1 VVSINYT
8 VFVQMLNFIV
18 LIFILN
24 ALLYKPIMGIIER
37 RKNQLQ
43 ASNDEIKSLRETV
56 DQKMAAYEEKLRLAK
71 SQAMEQKNEILKA
84 GAETAKGFIEAAREE
99 IPRIMGEFSEK
110 LGREL
115 DEARRI
121 LTGYSQQISIEI
133 AEKVLGRSVQ

>member
-1 VVSINYT
+1 MVSLNYT
-8 VFVQMLNFIV
+8 VFVQMLNFIA

-43 ASNDEIKSLRETV
+43 ASEDEIKGLRETV

-71 SQAMEQKNEILKA
+71 SQAMEQKNEILKT

-99 IPRIMGEFSEK
+99 IPRIMGEFNEK
-110 LGREL
+110 LGKEL
-115 DEARRI
+115 DDARRI
-121 LTGYSQQISIEI
+121 LTSQSQQISIEI

>member
-1 VVSINYT
+1 MVSINYT

-71 SQAMEQKNEILKA
+71 SQAMEQKNEILKT

-99 IPRIMGEFSEK
+99 IPRIMGEFNEK

-115 DEARRI
+115 AEARRI
-121 LTGYSQQISIEI
+121 LTSQSQQISIEI
-133 AEKVLGRSVQ
+133 AEKVLGRSVL

>member
-1 VVSINYT
+1 
-8 VFVQMLNFIV
+8 MLNFIV

-99 IPRIMGEFSEK
+99 IPGSWANS
-110 LGREL
+110 
-115 DEARRI
+115 ARN
-121 LTGYSQQISIEI
+121 
-133 AEKVLGRSVQ
+133 